1 MTTADLA
8 PAPAHSR
15 FTVSIPAATAALL
28 ALAILLW
35 LISLPAIDPYKMTDL
50 GLVSVLP
57 RTFFLA
63 LALLIVGFCLTQV
76 QDNASAGAPAAF
88 VGAWIVIMHGTPAII
103 YGALR
108 YAWAWK
114 HVGVVEYIQRT
125 GAVDPAIDNLPVYH
139 NWPGFFGTATLF
151 TEAAGLDNALPLA
164 NWAPV
169 LFELLFAAAVL
180 LVLRASTADSRLI
193 WLGVWFFALTNWV
206 GQDYFAPQ
214 AMAYLFYLTV
224 IGICL
229 WAFPAHVQIA
239 NLPIV
244 RSLRRV
250 PVLARLVAA
259 IDRRAAPFCAQGI
272 ALPSL
277 AIAQRRGLLAI
288 VLVLL
293 AGIAVS
299 HQLTPLVTILAL
311 FALVIVGQCS
321 ARGLPF
327 IMTLMT
333 AAWLVTGASG
343 FAAFGITALIA
354 SIGRADQNITAN
366 LIDASLFSPGL
377 QVISN
382 MARGLSAAVGL
393 LAVLGWIRLF
403 RRGYLS
409 IPLTLLWFVPLGLLG
424 VSGYGG
430 EILFRV
436 YFFALPFM
444 AFFVAAL
451 FAPRAGAAW
460 SWPMPL
466 LTAVVSILLATGFL
480 FAYYGHE
487 QSNMFRSGEVAASE
501 FLDTIAPDG
510 ALLVEATPNYP
521 SRYQRYEQYVYI
533 PLVAWARGNV
543 EESQNAYSLDDID
556 IMMSSDTYP
565 AAYLVITRGQ
575 LLELSR
581 PGLASIEQIQREI
594 EASPRFE
601 VIFRNDDATIYTIA
615 GRGPGARP

>member
-1 MTTADLA
+1 MTDADLA

-15 FTVSIPAATAALL
+15 FTVSIPAVTAVLL

-35 LISLPAIDPYKMTDL
+35 LIAIPAIDPYGMTDL

-57 RTFFLA
+57 RTFFLS

-76 QDNASAGAPAAF
+76 QDNGPAWAPAAF
-88 VGAWIVIMHGTPAII
+88 IGVWIVIIHGTPAII
-103 YGALR
+103 YSALR

-125 GAVDPAIDNLPVYH
+125 GIVDPAIDNLPVYH

-151 TEAAGLDNALPLA
+151 TEAAGLGDALPLA
-164 NWAPV
+164 NWSPV
-169 LFELLFAAAVL
+169 LFGLLFAAAVL
-180 LVLRASTADSRLI
+180 LVLRASTADTRLI
-193 WLGVWFFALTNWV
+193 WLGVWFFTLTNWV

-214 AMAYLFYLTV
+214 AMAYLFFLTV

-229 WAFPAHVQIA
+229 WAFPAHIPIA
-239 NLPIV
+239 TLPIA
-244 RSLRRV
+244 RPLRRV
-250 PVLARLVAA
+250 PVLARLGDAL
-259 IDRRAAPFCAQGI
+259 DRRAALFRAGGI
-272 ALPSL
+272 ALPPL
-277 AIAQRRGLLAI
+277 ATAQRRGLLAI

-311 FALVIVGQCS
+311 FALVIAGQCS

-333 AAWLVTGASG
+333 TAWLVTGASG
-343 FAAFGITALIA
+343 FAAFGITEIIA
-354 SIGRADQNITAN
+354 SIGRADQNISAN
-366 LIDASLFSPGL
+366 LIDASLFTPGL

-409 IPLTLLWFVPLGLLG
+409 VPLTLLWLVPLGLLG

-444 AFFVAAL
+444 AFFIAAL
-451 FAPRAGAAW
+451 FAPRAGPPR
-460 SWPMPL
+460 SWPLPV
-466 LTAVVSILLATGFL
+466 LTAVASLLLATGFL

-487 QSNMFRSGEVAASE
+487 QSNFFRPGEVAASE
-501 FLDTIAPDG
+501 FLDEIAPEG
-510 ALLVEATPNYP
+510 TLLVEATPNYP
-521 SRYQRYEQYVYI
+521 SRYQRYEQYVYV

-543 EESQNAYSLDDID
+543 EASQNAYSLDDIED
-556 IMMSSDTYP
+556 MMSSDAHP

-601 VIFRNDDATIYTIA
+601 AIFRNDDATIYTIV
-615 GRGPGARP
+615 GRGPEARP